1 MHFLNANANFYLK
14 VHLRIFRCNLFFKW
28 IKFKYGW
35 NNSLLLFFFYTGL
48 FVYTYPISTVL
59 NETSA
64 ACLQN
69 ETISSMFNLRFHH
82 RSINYIDCVTKNGD
96 ILYVFANDYLYI
108 HDIGTNPTAV
118 EWKSN
123 SANNPFKSTNHT
135 PYPHEVDAC
144 AKADSQKMLF
154 FSGENNLI
162 FEFSNNLGFWSQR
175 NQTMCWNFFTT
186 QFLIEKSFSFF
197 IPIDITA

>member
-1 MHFLNANANFYLK
+1 M
-14 VHLRIFRCNLFFKW
+14 
-28 IKFKYGW
+28 
-35 NNSLLLFFFYTGL
+35 
-48 FVYTYPISTVL
+48 

-69 ETISSMFNLRFHH
+69 ETISSKFNLRYHQ
-82 RSINYIDCVTKNGD
+82 RSVNSIDCVTKYND
-96 ILYVFANDYLYI
+96 ILYVFADDFLYI

-144 AKADSQKMLF
+144 AKVDSQKVLF
-154 FSGENNLI
+154 FSGEDNLI

-175 NQTMCWNFFTT
+175 NHTMC
-186 QFLIEKSFSFF
+186 
-197 IPIDITA
+197 